1 MNARK
6 TLVWGSLALVCLLA
20 GMAPSLAS
28 AQVLSN
34 IGNVNL
40 SAVLAQSITI
50 SVTSGSTV
58 NFTLAENAPAGG
70 DVPAVIQTSWN
81 LNPGQTGAVSLYGY
95 FNTPAQALT
104 DGGGN
109 DIPSSWVEGQMATGS
124 PTTYTAFTQ
133 TNPVGPAGGS
143 LALFS
148 EVITGLNKIKTRTDN
163 LDLRVNLTGQTLP
176 AGSYTGIL
184 RLQARAI

>member
-1 MNARK
+1 MDVRN
-6 TLVWGSLALVCLLA
+6 LVTRILVAAALLALVPA
-20 GMAPSLAS
+20 VAS

-40 SAVLAQSITI
+40 AASLAQTLTIT
-50 SVTSGSTV
+50 VTGGSSV
-58 NFTLAENAPAGG
+58 NFTLTNGSPANG

-95 FNTPAQALT
+95 FDTPAQALA
-104 DGGGN
+104 DGTN
-109 DIPSSWVEGQMATGS
+109 YITSSLVEGQMSTGT
-124 PTTYTAFTQ
+124 PTSYTAFTQ
-133 TNPVGPAGGS
+133 TGPVGPAGGS

-148 EVITGLNKIKTRTDN
+148 ESITGVNKIKTRTDN

-176 AGSYTGIL
+176 AGSYSGVL
-184 RLQARAI
+184 RLQARAL